1 MASKSLD
8 KILSNISWLLGDK
21 VLDIILRVTVGVLV
35 ARYLGVEWFGYL
47 HFSLAMVALL
57 IPVAKLG
64 LNSIVVKYL
73 ALEPERKGELL
84 GTAFAMQFVM
94 SMLLSTGLA
103 TAIYFF
109 STGQETTDLLVT
121 ILAIT
126 LIFQCADPFVS
137 WNQSQVSAKYTVWAN
152 RISLAI
158 GMTIR
163 LSFIYF
169 SVEFIYFVW
178 AWVIE
183 SILKAVFLFHFYMKR
198 ETVSIW
204 MFERKTAAKLL
215 KESWPM
221 MFSGIAAIVYLKID
235 VVMLGSMLE
244 GKDVGLYSAAVRIS
258 EIFYFLPTIVSATL
272 LPAIVRSSK
281 LDELAFNQRI
291 QALIDG
297 LALYSIVAI
306 VFLWFGAEL
315 LINTLF
321 GIQYSESAF
330 ILKIHAFAL
339 LFVAT
344 GTSRDK
350 MLIAE
355 NRTIFIM
362 VSTFIG
368 AVINIALNL
377 YLMPRYGGVGAA
389 IATVISYAF
398 SGYFACIFWRPTIKH
413 FKMITASFFVLFR
426 PSSLYNYLSTLR
438 D

>member
-1 MASKSLD
+1 MASKSFK

-21 VLDIILRVTVGVLV
+21 VLDIVLRVTVGVLV

-57 IPVAKLG
+57 VPVVKLG
-64 LNSIVVKYL
+64 LNSIVVKSI

-84 GTAFAMQFVM
+84 GTAFALQFVM
-94 SMLLSTGLA
+94 SLLLSAGLVA
-103 TAIYFF
+103 AIYIIG
-109 STGQETTDLLVT
+109 TGQETTNLLIT

-126 LIFQCADPFVS
+126 LIFQSADPIIS

-158 GMTIR
+158 GLTIR

-178 AWVIE
+178 AWVVE
-183 SILKAVFLFHFYMKR
+183 SILKAYFLFHFYTRK

-204 MFERKTAAKLL
+204 TFKRKTAVKLI

-221 MFSGIAAIVYLKID
+221 MFSGIAAIIYLKID

-258 EIFYFLPTIVSATL
+258 ELFYFLPTIVSATL
-272 LPAIVRSSK
+272 LPAIVRSST
-281 LDELAFNQRI
+281 LDESAFNERI
-291 QALIDG
+291 QSLIDG

-306 VFLWFGAEL
+306 GFLWFCAEL
-315 LINTLF
+315 LVNILF
-321 GIQYSESAF
+321 GSEFSEAAF

-362 VSTFIG
+362 VSTFFG

-398 SGYFACIFWRPTIKH
+398 SGYIACVFWQPTIKH
-413 FKMITASFFVLFR
+413 FKMITASFFVLAR
-426 PSSLYNYLSTLR
+426 PSSLYKFVISLR
-438 D
+438 G